1 MIIDAHCHIDAYPDP
16 IEIVQEIGKR
26 RILTVGVTNSP
37 SDFVA
42 AYPHVRRCRWV
53 RLALGLH
60 PLLGDNH
67 PAERARFAAQLS
79 RTSYVGEIGL
89 DFSPAGLP
97 TREAQLLSF
106 RHVLNQL
113 RDQRK
118 FASIHSRRA
127 EEHVLDILEELD
139 MWPVVFH
146 WYSGPKSQMDRLLRL
161 GHYCSVNPAM
171 LTASRGRRL
180 LEQIPPDRILTETDG
195 PFARVNGSIL
205 HPGEI
210 GDVVGFL
217 AATWSIHPQDVR
229 DRIEQNFRSLFP
241 SAVQR
246 R

>member
-1 MIIDAHCHIDAYPDP
+1 MIIDAHCHIDSYPDP
-16 IEIVQEIGKR
+16 IEIVQEIEKR
-26 RILTVGVTNSP
+26 RTLTVGVTNSP
-37 SDFVA
+37 SAFMA
-42 AYPHVRRCRWV
+42 ASPHVRRCRWV

-67 PAERARFAAQLS
+67 PVERARFAAQLS

-97 TREAQLLSF
+97 TREEQLLSF
-106 RHVLNQL
+106 RYVLDQL
-113 RDQRK
+113 RRQRK
-118 FASIHSRRA
+118 FVSIHSRRA

-146 WYSGPKSQMDRLLRL
+146 WYSGPKSQLDRLLRL

-171 LTASRGRRL
+171 LTTLRGRRL
-180 LEQIPPDRILTETDG
+180 LGQIPPDRVLSETDG
-195 PFARVNGSIL
+195 PFVRVNGAIL

-217 AATWSIHPQDVR
+217 ASTWSIRPQDVR
-229 DRIEQNFRSLFP
+229 YHIEHNFRSLLP
-241 SAVQR
+241 SVVQQG
-246 R
+246 